1 MAHWI
6 WADTLTLF
14 ESRGQISHG
23 QSSIKRSHWISMG
36 FSDLPTA
43 LQYYILLFSAAI
55 AFRAQ
60 VEKFCFFY
68 YSGLGFM
75 SKELISK

>member
-1 MAHWI
+1 
-6 WADTLTLF
+6 
-14 ESRGQISHG
+14 
-23 QSSIKRSHWISMG
+23 MG

>member
-23 QSSIKRSHWISMG
+23 QSSIKRSHWISMPTRLLLPPPG

-60 VEKFCFFY
+60 VEKFCFF
-68 YSGLGFM
+68 
-75 SKELISK
+75 ITQV

>member
-1 MAHWI
+1 M
-6 WADTLTLF
+6 DNLLLKEVTGLVCPLDYY
-14 ESRGQISHG
+14 SPPP
-23 QSSIKRSHWISMG
+23 G

-60 VEKFCFFY
+60 VEKFCFF
-68 YSGLGFM
+68 
-75 SKELISK
+75 ITQV